1 MILLINNND
10 DSFSARPKEYICL
23 YDEYI
28 LDNEIKAIIKRITKN
43 ISNLRKIQAPVKIEP
58 IKENNETYYLETN
71 KQSSKNFAN
80 YFLDI
85 EVNF

>member
-10 DSFSARPKEYICL
+10 DSFAARPKEFICL
-23 YDEYI
+23 YDEYN
-28 LDNEIKAIIKRITKN
+28 LDNEITAIIKRISKI
-43 ISNLRKIQAPVKIEP
+43 ISNLRKMQAPVKIEP
-58 IKENNETYYLETN
+58 IKENNETYYLEYQ

-80 YFLDI
+80 FFLYI